1 MKQYI
6 VDAFV
11 KQLFEA
17 NPALPYLR
25 QVVTRRLDD

>member
-17 NPALPYLR
+17 NPAASVFYTSSY
-25 QVVTRRLDD
+25 QKT

>member
-11 KQLFEA
+11 EQTFEA
-17 NPALPYLR
+17 NPAASVSELNI
-25 QVVTRRLDD
+25 TA